1 MAGHP
6 HAVTRR
12 QGLALLA
19 GAGALTA
26 PAWAQL
32 KTGDNP
38 DTSPRWLQVRNSVF
52 AGRDI
57 ADDGDA
63 VLRLDVPKRA
73 ADAGQMPL
81 ALRAQFDQSAAR
93 HIQRVWLVIDHNP
106 SPVGALFS
114 FTRDSGRAEIETRV
128 RVDEYSHVRA
138 ISETSDGRL
147 HASTRFVKASG
158 GCSAPP
164 GSDAA
169 AAQAMLGRMQLRVLT
184 ERPVPGQP
192 ALAQLAI
199 SHPNDSGFA
208 MDQLTRQF
216 TPPHFVRRI
225 EVQYAGAPVFSAEVD
240 FSISENP
247 NLRFWFVPR
256 AAGDLKVLVV
266 DSKDLQFTHT
276 LAFRPDGA

>member
-1 MAGHP
+1 MVAP
-6 HAVTRR
+6 RRNITRR
-12 QGLALLA
+12 QGLALMA
-19 GAGALTA
+19 GAGGLAA

-38 DTSPRWLQVRNSVF
+38 DTSPRWLQVRNTLF
-52 AGRDI
+52 AGRNI

-63 VLRLDVPKRA
+63 VVRLDVPKRA

-106 SPVGALFS
+106 SPVGAVFT

-138 ISETSDGRL
+138 ISETSDGQL

-169 AAQAMLGRMQLRVLT
+169 AALATMGRMQLRVLT

-192 ALAQLAI
+192 ALVQLAV

-216 TPPHFVRRI
+216 TPPHFVRHI
-225 EVQYAGAPVFSAEVD
+225 EVHYAGQPVFSAEVD

-256 AAGDLKVLVV
+256 GAGELKVLVV
-266 DSKDLQFTHT
+266 DSKDLQFTHA
-276 LAFRPDGA
+276 LAYNPAGA